1 MSAVRGFFSGVFCF
15 LLFDVLALL
24 GIIITLNMTVLNPD
38 FVTSELDKLDVYSVV
53 IEQAKAQLP
62 GQEFIDA
69 ETVDELVTE
78 LKPWFEEQADTV
90 IRDVYAY
97 LKEEQELNVV
107 ISLEPVRTAVK
118 EKVREVVLESLP
130 PELQGASQSQ
140 IDEYMSQVYTGIDNV
155 IPATFQLN
163 ETSVGQQITAPLQ
176 QIKQII
182 GYIDTAYKA
191 LIALAVLLVLLIAL
205 AHWWQPKPITRSIGI
220 TFILV
225 GVAGIL
231 GSLLDVLIIQ
241 ALSRLAGES
250 SLLLGLEAKLPQ
262 LAADLT
268 APIRIYGIGFLSAGV
283 VLVVISVLFRAP
295 ETRPDVKSGVAY

>member
-1 MSAVRGFFSGVFCF
+1 
-15 LLFDVLALL
+15 
-24 GIIITLNMTVLNPD
+24 
-38 FVTSELDKLDVYSVV
+38 LDVYSVV

-69 ETVDELVTE
+69 ETVDEIVTE

-97 LKEEQELNVV
+97 LKGEQELNVV
-107 ISLEPVRTAVK
+107 ISLEPVRAAVK
-118 EKVREVVLESLP
+118 EKAREAVLESLP

-140 IDEYMSQVYTGIDNV
+140 IDAYMSQIYAGIDNV

-163 ETSVGQQITAPLQ
+163 ESSAGQQITAQLEQ
-176 QIKQII
+176 AKEVI
-182 GYIDTAYKA
+182 GYVDTAYKA
-191 LIALAVLLVLLIAL
+191 LIALAILLVLLIAL
-205 AHWWQPKPITRSIGI
+205 VHWWQPKPITRSIGI

-225 GVAGIL
+225 GAAGIL
-231 GSLLDVLIIQ
+231 GSLLDVLIVQ

-250 SLLLGLEAKLPQ
+250 SLLLGLQAKLPQ

-268 APIRIYGIGFLSAGV
+268 APIRMYGIGFLSAGI
-283 VLVVISVLFRAP
+283 VLVIISVLFGAP
-295 ETRPDVKSGVAY
+295 EKRPEVRNTY

>member
-15 LLFDVLALL
+15 LLFDVLVLL
-24 GIIITLNMTVLNPD
+24 GLIISLNLTILNHD

-62 GQEFIDA
+62 GQEFIKP
-69 ETVDELVTE
+69 EVVDSMLAE
-78 LKPWFEEQADTV
+78 LKPWLREQANIV
-90 IRDVYAY
+90 IHATYAY
-97 LKEEQELNVV
+97 LKGDQELNVAV
-107 ISLEPVRTAVK
+107 PLEPVRSVVK
-118 EKVREVVLESLP
+118 QNVRQAILESLP
-130 PELQGASQSQ
+130 PELQGAPQSQ
-140 IDEYMSQVYTGIDNV
+140 IDAYMSQVYSEIDKT
-155 IPATFQLN
+155 IPASFELN
-163 ETSVGQQITAPLQ
+163 EAAVGSQMMAQLEQ
-176 QIKQII
+176 VKQAI
-182 GYIDTAYKA
+182 GYVGTAYKV

-205 AHWWQPKPITRSIGI
+205 VHWWQPKPITRSIGI

-250 SLLLGLEAKLPQ
+250 SMLFGLQAKLPQ

-268 APIRIYGIGFLSAGV
+268 SPMRMYGIGFLVSGI
-283 VLVVISVLFRAP
+283 VLIIISVLFRSP
-295 ETRPDVKSGVAY
+295 ETSSDVRNTYS